1 MSSRPTPASRGGAVG
16 KSQWMTTRDRGRD
29 QEGVAEGAEAV
40 PRAAVQPDEED
51 PREEEV
57 ADEVEDV
64 ERLDHVGEREE
75 RALQR
80 LLPGDTEHLLDGLDP
95 ACVRERLSPVRLHR
109 VPRDLVGGERTDH
122 DGDLRSGVT
131 PRQNLPDARHRSHRN
146 TVASIVAM
154 PLFWLALAVAI
165 VAVIAS
171 AIYVTLKGREAFRG
185 AKKLNGRSRT
195 GSSGSSGRAARSSGI
210 STLAAES
217 GERLEA
223 ELAQLRRSR
232 ARLNVLT
239 SAIDEV
245 RDSIGRVTA
254 VYPRK

>member
-1 MSSRPTPASRGGAVG
+1 
-16 KSQWMTTRDRGRD
+16 
-29 QEGVAEGAEAV
+29 
-40 PRAAVQPDEED
+40 
-51 PREEEV
+51 
-57 ADEVEDV
+57 
-64 ERLDHVGEREE
+64 
-75 RALQR
+75 
-80 LLPGDTEHLLDGLDP
+80 
-95 ACVRERLSPVRLHR
+95 
-109 VPRDLVGGERTDH
+109 
-122 DGDLRSGVT
+122 
-131 PRQNLPDARHRSHRN
+131 
-146 TVASIVAM
+146 M

-185 AKKLNGRSRT
+185 AKKLNGEVADGLERIERA
-195 GSSGSSGRAARSSGI
+195 SGEIERHL
-210 STLAAES
+210 TLAAES

-232 ARLNVLT
+232 ARLTVLT